1 VSAPDPA
8 AIDALLAR
16 RLASGADRVLA
27 DRRATVLFDLGQTGL
42 WTLTL
47 DRGALAV
54 RRGGTPA
61 PSTVIRTDAH
71 TLASMLEGHETGAS
85 SYLDGRIVI
94 RGDLSLGLHLD
105 GAFTTDRPPAHPRA
119 HVVTPLGVRTT
130 YIEAGDPAAPPVVL
144 LHGLGATNASLL
156 PLIIGLAGTNRVIA
170 PDLPGHGTTDAPRWR
185 YTAAE
190 YARWLS
196 AFLRAVGVHRAA
208 LIGNSLGGRVA
219 LEGALTMPHR
229 VDRII
234 LLCPSPAL
242 RRFRQFVP
250 VVRMISP
257 EWSRVPLPLSHHAV
271 KAGIR
276 LMFSSP
282 ARLPESWYD
291 AGADEFI
298 RVMRDFGHRRAFF
311 SALRQIY
318 VEEPFGTRGFWTRL
332 SQIETPALFVW
343 GENDVLVPKA
353 FARHVTSA
361 LPNSRSIVL
370 PDCGHVPQFELPDRT
385 LALTQEFLTEELAA

>member
-1 VSAPDPA
+1 MSAPDPA

-16 RLASGADRVLA
+16 RLATGADPVLA
-27 DRRATVLFDLGQTGL
+27 NRRGSVLFDLGSTGC
-42 WTLTL
+42 WTLNL
-47 DRGALAV
+47 DRGSLTV
-54 RRGGTPA
+54 RRGGTPV
-61 PSTVIRTDAH
+61 PSTVIRTDAN
-71 TLASMLEGHETGAS
+71 TLASMLEGKDTGAA

-105 GAFTTDRPPAHPRA
+105 GAFTAHRPPTHPRA

-130 YIEAGDPAAPPVVL
+130 YIEAGHPSSPPVVL

-156 PLIIGLAGTNRVIA
+156 PLILGLAPTNRVIA

-185 YTAAE
+185 YNAAE

-196 AFLRAVGVHRAA
+196 AFLRSVGVERTAVV
-208 LIGNSLGGRVA
+208 GNSLGGRVA
-219 LEGALTMPHR
+219 LEGALAMPR
-229 VDRII
+229 RIERLV

-250 VVRMISP
+250 VVRLLSP
-257 EWSRVPLPLSHHAV
+257 ELSRVPVPYSHRAV

-276 LMFSSP
+276 LMFSRP
-282 ARLPESWYD
+282 ERLPESWYD

-298 RVMRDFGHRRAFF
+298 RVMRDFRHRRAFF
-311 SALRQIY
+311 SSLRQIY

-332 SQIETPALFVW
+332 RRIQTPALFMW

-370 PDCGHVPQFELPDRT
+370 ADCGHVPQFELPEQT
-385 LALTQEFLTEELAA
+385 LALTQDFLAEEIAA

>member
-1 VSAPDPA
+1 
-8 AIDALLAR
+8 
-16 RLASGADRVLA
+16 LASGADPVLA
-27 DRRATVLFDLGQTGL
+27 NRRGSVLFDLGQTGL

-47 DRGALAV
+47 ERGALTV

-61 PSTVIRTDAH
+61 PSTVIRTDAS
-71 TLASMLEGHETGAS
+71 TLASMLDGREAGAA

-105 GAFTTDRPPAHPRA
+105 GAFTADRPATHPRA

-156 PLIIGLAGTNRVIA
+156 PLVLGLANTNRVIA

-185 YTAAE
+185 YTASE

-196 AFLRAVGVHRAA
+196 AFLRAVGVGRAS

-219 LEGALTMPHR
+219 LEGALAMPR
-229 VDRII
+229 RIDRII

-250 VVRMISP
+250 IVRMISP
-257 EWSRVPLPLSHHAV
+257 EWSRVPLPMSHRAV

-276 LMFSSP
+276 LMFSRP
-282 ARLPESWYD
+282 DRLPESWYD

-298 RVMRDFGHRRAFF
+298 RVMRDFPHRRAFF

-318 VEEPFGTRGFWTRL
+318 VEEPFGSRGFWTRL
-332 SQIETPALFVW
+332 SRIQTPALFIW

-353 FARHVTSA
+353 FERHVTSA
-361 LPNSRSIVL
+361 LPNSRSVVL
-370 PDCGHVPQFELPDRT
+370 ADCGHVPQFELPEHT
-385 LALTQEFLTEELAA
+385 LDLTREFLSEEMAA